1 MKILAVTGIRSEYDY
16 IFPALN
22 ELRKFNHLIKVVVSG
37 AHLSH
42 LHNETWNFIK
52 KDKFII
58 ADRIDSL
65 LSSNRLT
72 QRPKGISAIINGL
85 TQTVERENPDIIL
98 VVGDREESIA
108 TAIVGN
114 YMQKIVVH
122 IGGGETAS
130 GNADDPIRFAV
141 SKLSHVHCCT
151 SLEYKKNL
159 IKIGEEKFRIFNTGS
174 PSYVNIDKIK
184 KIKKEKLF
192 QLLKINKKFN
202 NYLMLIKHP
211 LSSEMEHSYSYM
223 KKTLEALKDFCHDN
237 NFVTVCISPNSDP
250 GSNEINRAIKEFS
263 SQGWLY
269 SYNTLPRDLFVNL
282 MRNTRVLVGNSSM
295 GILEAPYYRLPV
307 INIGNRQIGR
317 LNAGN
322 VKFINYS
329 KKNILNALKI
339 SCFDK
344 KYINKIK
351 KLKNPYGDN
360 TAAKKIRKV
369 IESIDIDDKKWYIK
383 RKLC

>member
-16 IFPALN
+16 IFPVLD
-22 ELRKFNHLIKVVVSG
+22 ELRKNNHKVKVVVSG

-42 LHNETWNFIK
+42 SHNETWNFVK

-58 ADRIDSL
+58 ADKIDSL

-85 TQTVERENPDIIL
+85 SQTVERENPDILL
-98 VVGDREESIA
+98 VDGDREECIA

-122 IGGGETAS
+122 IGGGDPAS

-141 SKLSHVHCCT
+141 SKLCHVHCCT
-151 SLEYKKNL
+151 TLEYKKNL
-159 IKIGEEKFRIFNTGS
+159 IKIGEEKFRIFNTGN

-192 QLLKINKKFN
+192 QILKINKKFK
-202 NYLMLIKHP
+202 NYLILIKHP
-211 LSSEMEHSYSYM
+211 LSSELENSYLQM
-223 KKTLEALKDFCHDN
+223 KKTLNTLKYFCEKN
-237 NFVTVCISPNSDP
+237 NFITICISPNSDP
-250 GSNEINRAIKEFS
+250 GSHEIIRAIKEFS
-263 SQGWLY
+263 NQQWLY
-269 SYNTLPRDLFVNL
+269 YYNTLHRDIFINLF
-282 MRNTRVLVGNSSM
+282 RNARALVGNSSM
-295 GILEAPYYRLPV
+295 GILEAPFYKLPV
-307 INIGNRQIGR
+307 VNIGNRQMGR

-322 VKFINYS
+322 VKFTNYS
-329 KKNILNALKI
+329 KKNIINAIEL
-339 SCFDK
+339 SCFNK
-344 KYINKIK
+344 KYINKVRN
-351 KLKNPYGDN
+351 LKNPYGDK

-369 IESIDIDDKKWYIK
+369 IESIDIHDKKWYVK
-383 RKLC
+383 KKLC